1 MATTYRA
8 VRESCPEAQSWWKR
22 AAKGKAASWYQAAGR
37 RMSRSAQRIEHR
49 VLWLPLTPGKW
60 TEPRAPLSLL
70 YIWQEHVTNSK
81 KTEQS
86 QGNRDICRKRCVFF
100 AFVSAGS
107 LKHLS
112 PKVCEQVEKVRGWL
126 FALPD
131 TRAITTCFAGSE
143 SERRDESLFELPNVS
158 CWDALQRKIPRYRRG
173 LASSQLSPS
182 WKAVALSHLWP
193 CLSWGGGGDLLLFK
207 FLVTERR
214 WTLSPLQKA
223 RGG

>member
-8 VRESCPEAQSWWKR
+8 VGESCPEAQSWWKS
-22 AAKGKAASWYQAAGR
+22 AAKGNAASWYQAAGR
-37 RMSRSAQRIEHR
+37 RMSRSAQSIEQ
-49 VLWLPLTPGKW
+49 LASLENG
-60 TEPRAPLSLL
+60 LSQGLL
-70 YIWQEHVTNSK
+70 CLCFISGRTTSQTAK

-86 QGNRDICRKRCVFF
+86 QGNRGICRRRCVVF

-107 LKHLS
+107 LQRLS

-131 TRAITTCFAGSE
+131 ACAVTTCFAGSE
-143 SERRDESLFELPNVS
+143 SEHRDVSLLELPNVS
-158 CWDALQRKIPRYRRG
+158 CWDALQSKIPRYRRG

-193 CLSWGGGGDLLLFK
+193 CLSWWWWG
-207 FLVTERR
+207 
-214 WTLSPLQKA
+214 SPA
-223 RGG
+223 V